1 MNRLFIAFIALFLLS
16 CNNSNLPSSN
26 SALWEFHPKNNQ
38 NAFDN
43 ACPRILL
50 NYQEVLKGVL
60 AKDTTYLYAALKN
73 LANLTDSFPA
83 LDAPKDSIINNELK
97 QGWVNI
103 SAEIQGLRAETEW
116 LEIYKSTNMI
126 SIQLLHLLGEAG
138 YQSQNIYIFTT
149 AFDGQE
155 EGFNWLHIAKTSRD
169 PYHPDNKELKQ
180 AQQILQEN

>member
-1 MNRLFIAFIALFLLS
+1 MKRLFIAFIALFLLS
-16 CNNSNLPSSN
+16 CNNDNPPSSN
-26 SALWEFHPKNNQ
+26 SALWAFQPKNNQ

-43 ACPRILL
+43 ACQPILL

-83 LDAPKDSIINNELK
+83 LNAAKDSSLNNELK

-103 SAEIQGLRAETEW
+103 NAEIQGLLAETEW

-138 YQSQNIYIFTT
+138 YQRQNIYVFTS

-155 EGFNWLHIAKTSRD
+155 EGFNWLNIAKTSRD
-169 PYHPDNKELKQ
+169 PYHPDNKELIQ
-180 AQQILQEN
+180 AQQVLQEN